1 MDNFRNN
8 RLRVLAGVAVAV
20 AAATLVPANNA
31 SANRDYGGLTARWW
45 KWVYAQKAV
54 DRNGTNTNPVLDS
67 TGAYANVGQ
76 AHGIGPDNKYFFLTG
91 TFGANVTRTV
101 TIPKGKALF
110 FPIINAS
117 VDNAVKPPTHYG
129 VAKLQALAK
138 ESIDTAIVAKLSA
151 SFDGQPVPFFRTT
164 APTFDYTLPDDNSIY
179 DYFGLHGPQF
189 EGRVKPAVAD
199 GYWAYLAPPSPG
211 PHTLTFHAKNTQGFN
226 ITVVYHLT
234 IG

>member
-1 MDNFRNN
+1 M
-8 RLRVLAGVAVAV
+8 LAVVAVTV
-20 AAATLVPANNA
+20 AAAMLVPANA
-31 SANRDYGGLTARWW
+31 DYGGLTARWW

-189 EGRVKPAVAD
+189 EGRVKAGRRRRLSGLPRPTVAWSAHAD
-199 GYWAYLAPPSPG
+199 VPRQEHPGLQHHRGVPPDDRLSRR
-211 PHTLTFHAKNTQGFN
+211 
-226 ITVVYHLT
+226 
-234 IG
+234 